1 MLQKKFI
8 LTNMIKYILC
18 AEDNLMNQPF
28 IAEVITERLHEHF
41 ELRCINKGQD
51 CLDDVAEKSS
61 GLILSG

>member
-28 IAEVITERLHEHF
+28 ITEMLHEHF

-61 GLILSG
+61 GLILAG